1 MVQDS
6 SREVYSNATLDTPS
20 SEFNILSFL
29 IESVL
34 NQQLNTALPVRVDSC
49 TKPGTGGAAGY
60 VSATPLICHRGSDGR
75 ALPPVSIPKLPFFR
89 LQCGTA
95 AVVIDPQPGDVGL
108 AVFAQKDCSTLQA
121 GKTEPEVAGSFRRF
135 DMSDGFYIGGF
146 LGVPPETFIECD
158 PDTKSVTVT
167 GPLTVTV
174 NADEKITLDAPLVE
188 VTGRIV
194 QTGERAE
201 SGGSSFTG
209 GFTNTGGRI
218 TSNGIVLEEH
228 THTGVEA
235 GNDSTG
241 EPQ

>member
-1 MVQDS
+1 MAQDS

-20 SEFNILSFL
+20 SPFNVLSFL
-29 IESVL
+29 MESVL

-60 VSATPLICHRGSDGR
+60 VSATPLICQRGADGN
-75 ALPPVSIPKLPFFR
+75 ALQPVSIPKLPFFR
-89 LQCGTA
+89 LQCGKA

-108 AVFAQKDCSTLQA
+108 AVFAQKDCSTLRA
-121 GKTEPEVAGSFRRF
+121 GETEPVQAGSFRSF

-146 LGVPPETFIECD
+146 LGVNPETFVHLNPEMQ
-158 PDTKSVTVT
+158 SVTVT
-167 GPLTVTV
+167 GPQSVTV
-174 NADEKITLDAPLVE
+174 NADEKITLNAPLVE

-201 SGGSSFTG
+201 EGGSSFTG
-209 GFTNTGGRI
+209 GFTNIGGRI

>member
-1 MVQDS
+1 MAQDP
-6 SREVYSNATLDTPS
+6 SREVYSDATLDTPS
-20 SEFNILSFL
+20 SPFNVLSFL
-29 IESVL
+29 MESVL

-49 TKPGTGGAAGY
+49 TKPGTGDAAGY
-60 VSATPLICHRGSDGR
+60 VSATPLICQRGADGR
-75 ALPPVSIPKLPFFR
+75 ALTPVSIPKLPFFR
-89 LQCGTA
+89 LQCGKA

-146 LGVPPETFIECD
+146 LGVPPETFVHLD
-158 PDTKSVTVT
+158 PEEQTVTVT
-167 GPLTVTV
+167 GPQTVTL
-174 NADEKITLDAPLVE
+174 NADKKITLNAPLVE

-201 SGGSSFTG
+201 DGGSSFTG

-235 GNDSTG
+235 GDDSTG

>member
-1 MVQDS
+1 MAQDS
-6 SREVYSNATLDTPS
+6 SREVYSNSTLDTPS
-20 SEFNILSFL
+20 SPFNILSFL
-29 IESVL
+29 MESVL

-49 TKPGTGGAAGY
+49 TKPGTGDAAGY
-60 VSATPLICHRGSDGR
+60 VSATPLICQRGSDGR
-75 ALPPVSIPKLPFFR
+75 ALIPVSIPKLPFFR
-89 LQCGTA
+89 LQCGKA

-146 LGVPPETFIECD
+146 LGVPPETFVHL
-158 PDTKSVTVT
+158 DTETLSVTIT
-167 GPLTVTV
+167 GPRKVAV
-174 NADEKITLDAPLVE
+174 NADEKITLNAPLVE

-194 QTGERAE
+194 QTGERA
-201 SGGSSFTG
+201 GNDGSSFTG
-209 GFTNTGGRI
+209 GFTNTGGRV

-241 EPQ
+241 NPQ

>member
-60 VSATPLICHRGSDGR
+60 VSATPLICQRGSDGR

-235 GNDSTG
+235 GHDSTG

>member
-1 MVQDS
+1 M
-6 SREVYSNATLDTPS
+6 
-20 SEFNILSFL
+20 
-29 IESVL
+29 ESVL

-49 TKPGTGGAAGY
+49 TKPGTGDAAGY
-60 VSATPLICHRGSDGR
+60 VSATPLICQRGSDGR
-75 ALPPVSIPKLPFFR
+75 ALIPVSIPKLPFFR
-89 LQCGTA
+89 LQCGKA

-146 LGVPPETFIECD
+146 LGVPPETFVHL
-158 PDTKSVTVT
+158 DTETLSVTIT
-167 GPLTVTV
+167 GPRKVAV
-174 NADEKITLDAPLVE
+174 NADEKITLNAPLVE

-194 QTGERAE
+194 QTGERA
-201 SGGSSFTG
+201 GNDGSSFTG
-209 GFTNTGGRI
+209 GFTNTGGRV

-235 GNDSTG
+235 GNDSPSKDTKNPPPG
-241 EPQ
+241 ANREGDFSMRDSMRDLLCVWV